1 MDTRRLGKNYPIF
14 LQDMKYSYHRD
25 ASHVINLGYK
35 SDNYSSLVIKTVSEP
50 EFTTISEKMPDVN
63 QFDKDVMKLSEITP
77 TYNSYS
83 VLFSDDPG
91 AETIPRIEIETRSGM
106 FEYLFMWVDY
116 PPQTIVAFPKT
127 HPIIQS
133 LEFKVRGRENLFVR
147 KLNGDDKSDSR
158 ATIVTS
164 CVIGA
169 NGMSV
174 GKACCYVLET
184 LA

>member
-1 MDTRRLGKNYPIF
+1 
-14 LQDMKYSYHRD
+14 
-25 ASHVINLGYK
+25 
-35 SDNYSSLVIKTVSEP
+35 
-50 EFTTISEKMPDVN
+50 
-63 QFDKDVMKLSEITP
+63 MKLSEITP

-147 KLNGDDKSDSR
+147 KLNGDDIERLSRDNCHKLCNWREWHERGQGVLLRLGDLGLTEELAYPERKRIQLEISCLSKSSPEQTDNIPRPISAEFHVVVVR
-158 ATIVTS
+158 RNQLFRGDNTGTTFS
-164 CVIGA
+164 FL
-169 NGMSV
+169 N
-174 GKACCYVLET
+174 ENR
-184 LA
+184 